1 MRGES
6 KAMKHSF
13 FKVANWL
20 AGDPRRVVMVTLVV
34 LTVLTV
40 ALALL
45 PGSVAL
51 AGEITS
57 GS

>member
-1 MRGES
+1 
-6 KAMKHSF
+6 MKSALF
-13 FKVANWL
+13 TAANWL

-40 ALALL
+40 TLALV
-45 PGSVAL
+45 PGNVAL

-57 GS
+57 GSSPRP